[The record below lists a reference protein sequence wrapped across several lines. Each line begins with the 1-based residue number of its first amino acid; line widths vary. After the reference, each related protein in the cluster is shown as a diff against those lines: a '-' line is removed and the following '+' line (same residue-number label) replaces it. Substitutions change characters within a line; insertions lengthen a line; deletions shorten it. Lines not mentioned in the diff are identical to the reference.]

1 MCCSPV
7 IPIMSQKKYI
17 QREEERDVIYG
28 KVFNVIL
35 FKKKKK
41 CLSAVYSEDCMNF
54 CICLV
59 EADMHAYVE
68 VMTLPHE

>member
-35 FKKKKK
+35 FKKKKNVF
-41 CLSAVYSEDCMNF
+41 LQ
-54 CICLV
+54 CIQRI
-59 EADMHAYVE
+59 A
-68 VMTLPHE
+68 